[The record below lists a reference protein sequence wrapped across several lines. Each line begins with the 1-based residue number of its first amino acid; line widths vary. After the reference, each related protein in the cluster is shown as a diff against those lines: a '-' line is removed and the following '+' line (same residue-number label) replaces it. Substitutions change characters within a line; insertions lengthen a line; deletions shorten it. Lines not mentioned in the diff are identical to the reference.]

1 MEPDLDG
8 KAVTVLLL
16 VLTNEHH
23 EHFERKF
30 IVKQASQFGN
40 YDYLGDLHMIFRLK
54 KTFPLA
60 DWKNS
65 SWSAPFTQEA
75 HNNHSMVSTSVA
87 LPWHFGKDPDPAI
100 SVSDLQEGKNF
111 ISKYFGLLLFEANY
125 IIFQR

>member
-65 SWSAPFTQEA
+65 S
-75 HNNHSMVSTSVA
+75 
-87 LPWHFGKDPDPAI
+87 
-100 SVSDLQEGKNF
+100 
-111 ISKYFGLLLFEANY
+111 
-125 IIFQR
+125 